1 MNKRYLSNMLIIIL
15 FFCSTLDA
23 QCRRGETLRI
33 SNGIETKEVDC
44 REATRLIYNEDYWPY
59 SIEDEREDRCP
70 QLASSAQQYY
80 STSSWELSANAYSE
94 LINLRCD
101 EWDSDWVN
109 PNDVYLYWAV
119 TLEYLGQYDKAEA
132 ALVQGLEELPEN
144 TDLIKRLAYAYKK
157 QDKIDE
163 MIIEYER
170 LMDMGIDDTTSLRDL
185 ASAYGEQGRTDE
197 QISVLK
203 KILVFDP
210 NNSGVQS
217 DLARAYEEA
226 GEDPLEVFKDR
237 YENNTDNVSYATEY
251 AEKLI
256 DNGDLDEA
264 IDVLENT
271 LDYNKNNNMIYMKLG
286 KAYSENS
293 DFEDAVDVF
302 EELFKL
308 DRNNYRVA
316 ILVSENNIQMEEFN
330 AAYDW
335 ANKALKISKN
345 NAESL
350 SHMGNLYYKAMQS
363 CRTDNFSRSD
373 KIIASLAYSYFLKAE
388 KKGNSKY
395 FKQKNWLEEND
406 VLFGYTDWFMTDP
419 DVQATG
425 KVKAAGRCYDWAS
438 EPLPKQS
445 DW

>member
-1 MNKRYLSNMLIIIL
+1 M
-15 FFCSTLDA
+15 
-23 QCRRGETLRI
+23 
-33 SNGIETKEVDC
+33 
-44 REATRLIYNEDYWPY
+44 
-59 SIEDEREDRCP
+59 
-70 QLASSAQQYY
+70 
-80 STSSWELSANAYSE
+80 
-94 LINLRCD
+94 
-101 EWDSDWVN
+101 
-109 PNDVYLYWAV
+109 
-119 TLEYLGQYDKAEA
+119 
-132 ALVQGLEELPEN
+132 EELPEN

-237 YENNTDNVSYATEY
+237 YESNTDNVSYATEY
-251 AEKLI
+251 AGKLV

-271 LDYNKNNNMIYMKLG
+271 LDYNRNNSMIYMKLG

-293 DFEDAVDVF
+293 DFEDAADIF

-316 ILVSENNIQMEEFN
+316 ILVSENNIQMEEFD

-345 NAESL
+345 NAETL

-395 FKQKNWLEEND
+395 FKQKNWLEDND
-406 VLFGYTDWFMTDP
+406 EVLFGYTDWFMTDP

-425 KVKAAGRCYDWAS
+425 QVKAAGKCYDWAS
-438 EPLPKQS
+438 ESLPKQS

>member
-1 MNKRYLSNMLIIIL
+1 MNNKYLSNILIITL
-15 FFCSTLDA
+15 FFCTVLDA

-33 SNGIETKEVDC
+33 SNGIEIKEVEC

-80 STSSWELSANAYSE
+80 STSSWEFSANAYSE

-101 EWDSDWVN
+101 EWNSDWVN

-119 TLEYLGQYDKAEA
+119 ALEYLGQYDKAEA

-170 LMDMGIDDTTSLRDL
+170 LMDMGIEDTTSLRDL
-185 ASAYGEQGRTDE
+185 ASAYGRQGRTDE
-197 QISVLK
+197 QVSVLK

-210 NNSGVQS
+210 NNSTVQS
-217 DLARAYEEA
+217 ELARAYEQS

-237 YENNTDNVSYATEY
+237 YENNMDNVSYATEY
-251 AEKLI
+251 ADKLI
-256 DNGDLDEA
+256 NNGDLDEA

-271 LDYNKNNNMIYMKLG
+271 LDYNRNNNMVYMMLG

-293 DFEDAVDVF
+293 DFEDAVDIF

-308 DRNNYRVA
+308 DRNSYRIA
-316 ILVSENNIQMEEFN
+316 ILISENNIQMEEFD
-330 AAYDW
+330 AAYNW
-335 ANKALKISKN
+335 ANEALKISKN
-345 NAESL
+345 NAEAL

-363 CRTDNFSRSD
+363 CRIDNFLRSD
-373 KIIASLAYSYFLKAE
+373 KIIASLAYNYFLKAE

-395 FKQKNWLEEND
+395 FKQKNWLETND
-406 VLFGYTDWFMTDP
+406 VLFDSEDWFMAD
-419 DVQATG
+419 DEVKVVG
-425 KVKAAGRCYDWAS
+425 KIKVSGRCYDWVKES
-438 EPLPKQS
+438 LPKQS
-445 DW
+445 NW